1 MQTGTNFLIAGEW
14 VGIATLACAAL
25 VILGFIFKWGI
36 RFRLVGATGLLGVV
50 STGLLALSLVPITRT
65 VIPGAMRFS
74 RVYDSGVTQVVIA
87 LPPKITET
95 ELSATLRQA
104 ANDLFSPG
112 RLSRGDQQLTIRAR
126 TILHPE
132 PGISEPLYLGQI
144 KRSLLLRDDPQ
155 METTIFQ
162 ESLARLPQSQA
173 KAG

>member
-14 VGIATLACAAL
+14 VGIATLACAVL

-36 RFRLVGATGLLGVV
+36 RFRLVGATGFLGVV
-50 STGLLALSLVPITRT
+50 SAGLFALSLVPITRT
-65 VIPGAMRFS
+65 EIPDAVRFS
-74 RVYDSGVTQVVIA
+74 RVFDSGVTQVVIA

-104 ANDLFSPG
+104 AGDLFSPG
-112 RLSRGDQQLTIRAR
+112 RLSRGEQQLTIRAR

-144 KRSLLLRDDPQ
+144 KRSLSLRDDPQ
-155 METTIFQ
+155 METTIFR
-162 ESLARLPQSQA
+162 ENLARLPQIQA